1 MQVSFGNVSLF
12 LYDSHDIVSDMLK
25 GNQHAWETH
34 EVQEVLWGLQQYR
47 SPLQQEAARAIQ
59 QSLPGLA
66 SIAAAS
72 HADAGSSSSSDDGS
86 SIASSQQH
94 EQQQPLFVDVGA
106 NIGWFMLNAAAAG
119 ARVLAFEG
127 TGAAVQV
134 GFTHY

>member
-1 MQVSFGNVSLF
+1 MQTL
-12 LYDSHDIVSDMLK
+12 
-25 GNQHAWETH
+25 
-34 EVQEVLWGLQQYR
+34 
-47 SPLQQEAARAIQ
+47 
-59 QSLPGLA
+59 
-66 SIAAAS
+66 AAA
-72 HADAGSSSSSDDGS
+72 AAAMMAVVL
-86 SIASSQQH
+86 ASSQQH